1 MIIPISEVSTEVLN
15 AIVESYVLREGTE
28 YGLEDYSLKQKV
40 AQVLEQLQAG
50 EAMLMY
56 SELHESVDIITRQ
69 QYENMQ
75 AEQ

>member
-1 MIIPISEVSTEVLN
+1 MLN

-28 YGLEDYSLKQKV
+28 YGLEDYSLEQKI
-40 AQVLEQLQAG
+40 AQVLTQLKTG

-75 AEQ
+75 VEQ